1 MKDSMNALIH
11 YVRYALRQL
20 RKSPGFT
27 AVAVITLAL
36 GIGATTAIYT
46 VLYATFIEPM
56 PYPHPEQLVMV
67 WSKWT
72 TGRNFVS
79 VGDFLDWKRQNTAFQ
94 DLNAWTGGSFNL
106 STADHPETIAGQQ
119 TTPGWYSLQGFQFY
133 LGRDFVA
140 DEGVPGRDHE
150 VILAHSLWE
159 RMGSDQNIIGH
170 PIRINSEAYTVVG
183 VLAPGVGDRLT
194 VQLAVP
200 LAFKP
205 EEIDHSYHR
214 LLVMGRLKPGVT
226 MAQAQADMDVVAKR
240 IAQDY
245 PDSNKTWGVTVEA
258 LRNDFLPREI
268 LKTYWLLMGAVGFVL
283 LIACVNVANLLLARG
298 TARQKEVAVR
308 ASLGAS
314 RGELFS
320 QFLVESA
327 VLASLGG
334 VIGIG
339 FAWALV
345 RGVMAIIPDNI
356 VTSESHIGISWPILL
371 FTLLTTLVAA
381 IGFGCA
387 PAWQAAGADPND
399 ALKEGGRAGTGA
411 GTHSLRRALVVTEF
425 ALALTLLASAGL
437 AIHSFFNLT
446 QVDLGVRR
454 DHILSF
460 VLPVPTQRFSQPEQ
474 MVAFYHSLLEK
485 LEAIP
490 GVSRAEAATAVP
502 VRGSWFGMAF
512 TIVGK
517 PPIEHSARP
526 NADFQMVTPG
536 YFDTFGIR
544 VIRGRSFTDQDTASS
559 IHVAMVNEDFVKR
572 YLPDVDPV
580 TQEIVVEQL
589 VPGVTRLGPP
599 VTWQIVGVFHNVR
612 TGDMRED
619 YPEIDVPFWQS
630 PWPRAAM
637 AVRTSGDPAAM
648 TSSIAAAIRAADS
661 DLPLAE
667 IQTMDQIVA
676 DARSHD
682 RFATVL
688 YGGFAA
694 MALLLAAVGIY
705 GVMAFAVTQRTH
717 ELGLRMALGAGRE
730 QVFGLILKEGATLA
744 SAGLLLGL
752 LGACL
757 VGRTMRGLLFG
768 VGTIDVTAFAS
779 VAIVLLASA
788 VLACYVPARRAARV
802 DPMVAL
808 RYE

>member
-1 MKDSMNALIH
+1 MSGLLQHI
-11 YVRYALRQL
+11 RYALRQL
-20 RKSPGFT
+20 RNKPGFT
-27 AVAVITLAL
+27 AVAVLTLAL

-67 WSKWT
+67 WSKLNG
-72 TGRNFVS
+72 GRSFVS
-79 VGDFLDWKRQNTAFQ
+79 AADFLDWKRQNTVFQ
-94 DLNAWTGGSFNL
+94 DLNAWDGGAFNL
-106 STADHPETIAGQQ
+106 STSERPEQIPGHM
-119 TTPGWYSLQGFQFY
+119 TTPGWHRMQGFEFA
-133 LGRDFVA
+133 LGRDFLP
-140 DEGVPGRDHE
+140 EESEPGKDRE
-150 VILAHSLWE
+150 VILSHNLWQQ
-159 RMGSDQNIIGH
+159 RFGSNQNIIGQA
-170 PIRINSEAYTVVG
+170 IRLNSEPYAVVG
-183 VLAPGVGDRLT
+183 VLARGLGDRLP

-205 EEIDHSYHR
+205 EEIDHSFRR

-226 MAQAQADMDVVAKR
+226 IAQAQADMETVAEH
-240 IAQDY
+240 IVQDY
-245 PDSNKTWGVTVEA
+245 PASNKAWGVSVES
-258 LRNDFLPREI
+258 LRNDFLPRET

-308 ASLGAS
+308 AALGAS
-314 RGELFS
+314 RWELFS
-320 QFLVESA
+320 QFLVESV
-327 VLASLGG
+327 VLAVFGGALGVG
-334 VIGIG
+334 LAEV
-339 FAWALV
+339 LV
-345 RGVMAIIPDNI
+345 KVVMAIIPEDI
-356 VTSESHIGISWPILL
+356 VTSEAHIQIGLPILL
-371 FTLLTTLVAA
+371 FALITTVAAA
-381 IGFGCA
+381 IGFGCV

-399 ALKEGGRAGTGA
+399 ALKEGGRAGTSL
-411 GTHSLRRALVVTEF
+411 GTRSLRRGLVVAEF

-460 VLPVPTQRFSQPEQ
+460 VLPVPDARFSQSEQ
-474 MVAFYHSLLEK
+474 IVSFYRGLLEK

-490 GVSRAEAATAVP
+490 GVSRAEAGTAIP
-502 VRGSWFGMAF
+502 VRGRWFGMAF
-512 TIVGK
+512 TIPGK
-517 PPIEHSARP
+517 LPVDRSAWP
-526 NADFQMVTPG
+526 DAGFQMVTPG
-536 YFDTFGIR
+536 YFETFGVR
-544 VIRGRSFTDQDTASS
+544 VIRGRSFTEQDTATGVR
-559 IHVAMVNEDFVKR
+559 VAMVNQEFVRR
-572 YLPDVDPV
+572 YLPDDDPLTQQV
-580 TQEIVVEQL
+580 TVEQL
-589 VPGVTRLGPP
+589 IPGVTHLGPP

-612 TGDMRED
+612 TGELRED

-637 AVRTSGDPAAM
+637 AVRTTGNPDAI
-648 TSSIAAAIRAADS
+648 TTSIAAAVNSMDA
-661 DLPLAE
+661 DLPLSE
-667 IQTMDQIVA
+667 VETMEHIVTE
-676 DARSHD
+676 ARSYD

-688 YGGFAA
+688 YGGFAG

-705 GVMAFAVTQRTH
+705 GVMAFAVVQRTH
-717 ELGLRMALGAGRE
+717 EMGLRMALGAGRD
-730 QVFGLILKEGATLA
+730 QVFTLILKEGATLA
-744 SAGLLLGL
+744 SVGLLLGL

-788 VLACYVPARRAARV
+788 LLACYIPARRAAKV